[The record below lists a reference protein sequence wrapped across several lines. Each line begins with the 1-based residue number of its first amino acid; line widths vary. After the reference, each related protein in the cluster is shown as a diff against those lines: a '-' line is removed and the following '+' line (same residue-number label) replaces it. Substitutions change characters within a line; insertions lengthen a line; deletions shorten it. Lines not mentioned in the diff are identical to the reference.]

1 MSFELIASDIDA
13 ALNNIHQAEADHNMN
28 TFFDE
33 LLESGYLS
41 SSNFFSIVMNFS
53 GETDIYFHQRWR
65 SNQRTVS
72 RPQAGRTTERVCEL
86 PGKQA
91 KQGSLG

>member
-13 ALNNIHQAEADHNMN
+13 ALNIHQTEADHNMN

-33 LLESGYLS
+33 SGYLS
-41 SSNFFSIVMNFS
+41 FSNFFSIVMNFS

-65 SNQRTVS
+65 SN
-72 RPQAGRTTERVCEL
+72 
-86 PGKQA
+86 
-91 KQGSLG
+91 

>member
-33 LLESGYLS
+33 LVESNDLS
-41 SSNFFSIVMNFS
+41 SSSFFSIHEFQWGLSPKVAVQPKNCIAPAS
-53 GETDIYFHQRWR
+53 WKKT
-65 SNQRTVS
+65 
-72 RPQAGRTTERVCEL
+72 
-86 PGKQA
+86 
-91 KQGSLG
+91 